1 MMAEHESASLG
12 GVILVVD
19 DEESICTIAARMLQR
34 LGYRAITASDGQT
47 GIARFEER
55 AQQIVCVLLD
65 MTMPH
70 MSGEAVSRA
79 IQAIDPNAR
88 IVMMSG
94 HAEDDMIGR
103 MSDLKFAGFLP
114 KPFNLERMR
123 STIAR
128 AVGSTG

>member
-1 MMAEHESASLG
+1 MAEPEPASLG

-34 LGYRAITASDGQT
+34 LGYRAITASGGQAA
-47 GIARFEER
+47 IALFEEH
-55 AQQIVCVLLD
+55 AQQVVCVLLD
-65 MTMPH
+65 MTMPD
-70 MSGEAVSRA
+70 MSGEAVGRA

-94 HAEDDMIGR
+94 HAEDDMISR
-103 MSDLKFAGFLP
+103 MSDVKLAGFLQ

-123 STIAR
+123 STVAR
-128 AVGSTG
+128 VVSGVV